1 MSICVEKQ
9 LCRCD
14 KIMNL
19 EMGILSWIVWVI
31 PKCSHRFR
39 KAERGLAQK
48 GRKYDK
54 QRLE

>member
-1 MSICVEKQ
+1 MSIHVEKQ

-31 PKCSHRFR
+31 PKCNHRFR